1 MELRRLLRHL
11 VLPELWIRRP
21 FSRPLLLRLE
31 QAIATSESAHLGELR
46 LVVEGSLPLADLWR
60 GQSPRMRAIDLFSQL
75 RVWDTEHNSG
85 VLIYLQ
91 LVDRRVEIVA
101 DRGIDRC
108 VGRPFW
114 DAVCR
119 RMEEAFQAGEFETGV
134 LSALK
139 TITEALREHFPASSE
154 NPNELPNAP
163 LLL

>member
-1 MELRRLLRHL
+1 MELNRLLRHTI
-11 VLPELWIRRP
+11 LPDWWVRRV
-21 FSRPLLLRLE
+21 FSQALLQRLE
-31 QAIATSESAHLGELR
+31 SAIETSEATHLGELR
-46 LVVEGSLPLADLWR
+46 LVVEGNLSLPDLWR
-60 GQSPRMRAIDLFSQL
+60 GQTPRLRAIDLFSQL
-75 RVWDTEHNSG
+75 GIWDTEHNSG

-119 RMEEAFQAGEFETGV
+119 RMEEAFQAGEFESGV
-134 LSALK
+134 LLALK